1 MRAVFFVVTT
11 VAFGIMGMV
20 AAYIEGQ
27 GWSLLGCG
35 LAGIALGA
43 FIGNWASPDSG
54 SLNPRRAAA

>member
-1 MRAVFFVVTT
+1 MRAVFFVATT
-11 VAFGIMGMV
+11 VAFGIMELV

-43 FIGNWASPDSG
+43 FIGNWALTRFWSNEPG
-54 SLNPRRAAA
+54 SRIA